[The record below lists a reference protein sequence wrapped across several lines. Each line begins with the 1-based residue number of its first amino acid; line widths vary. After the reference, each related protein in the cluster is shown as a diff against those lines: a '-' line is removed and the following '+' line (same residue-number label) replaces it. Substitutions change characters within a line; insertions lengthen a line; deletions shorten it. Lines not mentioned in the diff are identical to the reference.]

1 MIPSIAL
8 VYMFKKRNTQ
18 YWDFSRHLTAPV
30 KCTKTADSNEIPQK
44 RQNLE
49 KCNWVIV
56 DFLTVSRHARLQ
68 LGGTMPNK
76 HPKHQKPQLSIKI
89 VSWRRIRP
97 QTAPK
102 RRKMTISPLQEGQK
116 SILAVLTAHGLLSDP
131 CYAIMPVPAAI
142 CAGKGLWWGHEN
154 RETWP
159 KIAIYPQM
167 AALVGRVTALL

>member
-1 MIPSIAL
+1 
-8 VYMFKKRNTQ
+8 
-18 YWDFSRHLTAPV
+18 
-30 KCTKTADSNEIPQK
+30 
-44 RQNLE
+44 
-49 KCNWVIV
+49 
-56 DFLTVSRHARLQ
+56 
-68 LGGTMPNK
+68 MPNK

-116 SILAVLTAHGLLSDP
+116 SILAVLTAHGLRSDP

>member
-1 MIPSIAL
+1 MIPSISL

-30 KCTKTADSNEIPQK
+30 KCTKAADSNEIPQK

-49 KCNWVIV
+49 KWNLLIV
-56 DFLTVSRHARLQ
+56 NFLAVSRHARLQ

-76 HPKHQKPQLSIKI
+76 HPKHQKPQVSIKI

-102 RRKMTISPLQEGQK
+102 RRKMTFLPPQEGQK
-116 SILAVLTAHGLLSDP
+116 LDTRGFDRPRVAFGPIRRP
-131 CYAIMPVPAAI
+131 YASASGHM
-142 CAGKGLWWGHEN
+142 CWEGAG
-154 RETWP
+154 
-159 KIAIYPQM
+159 
-167 AALVGRVTALL
+167 VGARKP